1 MTEMG
6 TEVKTEV
13 WTKVGQS
20 GDLRRMEGES
30 RGPRENQKES
40 EREPSGIGGPR
51 RGTPG
56 KPMGDQ
62 GVTEV
67 L

>member
-13 WTKVGQS
+13 GTKVGQR

-30 RGPRENQKES
+30 RGPRENQKEI
-40 EREPSGIGGPR
+40 EREPSVIGGTKKGDSGETNGGPR
-51 RGTPG
+51 
-56 KPMGDQ
+56 GD
-62 GVTEV
+62 
-67 L
+67 